1 MAIDGEADEYVL
13 EFEVKA
19 ANGGSGH
26 DALFPASFHAGCE
39 RKRLRAPV
47 GEPQLQGG
55 LEAWGDDVSASLD
68 GHQTSTRLPAGNGS
82 ATSLSSAGCGDVHAR
97 TSLLCSEC
105 HCM

>member
-47 GEPQLQGG
+47 GEPQ
-55 LEAWGDDVSASLD
+55 
-68 GHQTSTRLPAGNGS
+68 
-82 ATSLSSAGCGDVHAR
+82 
-97 TSLLCSEC
+97 
-105 HCM
+105 